1 MITLFSSLC
10 EKQVISCSDGAVLGS
25 ITDIEIATE
34 ECRVTALIIEEKRG
48 LFSKMRSDIRIPWD
62 KIEKIGVDV
71 IIVNY
76 CVQSIP
82 ANCCEKPPKKFGF
95 K

>member
-1 MITLFSSLC
+1 MITTFLELC
-10 EKQVISCSDGAVLGS
+10 EKDVINCNNGALLGCVS
-25 ITDIEIATE
+25 DIEIKID
-34 ECRVTALIIEEKRG
+34 ECKVTAIIVSSKKGLICKNEE
-48 LFSKMRSDIRIPWD
+48 IRIPWD

-76 CVQSIP
+76 CQVSVSE
-82 ANCCEKPPKKFGF
+82 NCCEKPKKRFGF

>member
-1 MITLFSSLC
+1 MITLFSDLC
-10 EKQVISCSDGAVLGS
+10 EKQVINCSDGASLGN

-34 ECRVTALIIEEKRG
+34 ECRVTAIIIENKKG
-48 LFSKMRSDIRIPWD
+48 MFSKCNNSIRIPWD

-76 CVQSIP
+76 CIP
-82 ANCCEKPPKKFGF
+82 IAPISCCDKPSKKFGF